1 MDGSIPGFAMP
12 EDGQAR
18 TVEQSLVRFLK
29 RLRRHYM
36 GVAGGILIAAM
47 CMGALFAPLLATQDP
62 NKVSVRERVQDSS
75 ARHLL
80 GTDDLGRDIL
90 SRLLYGAR
98 PSLVVGTISTLLS
111 ALIGTFLGLIAAIN
125 RTALRRVIMSSMDI
139 LFAFP
144 AILFALVLITVLG
157 ASLLNLIIALTIIY
171 LPRFVRVVAASAM
184 QVVALDYVTA
194 ATAMGAG
201 TSRILYRHVLPNV
214 AGPLIVQVTLG
225 FSLAILAEATLS
237 FLGLGVQPPDPSW
250 GAMLNAARPFLEVAP
265 WMVIYPTLTISL
277 AVLGFNLLGD
287 GLRDW
292 LDPRLKDV

>member
-1 MDGSIPGFAMP
+1 MPDG
-12 EDGQAR
+12 EDGTAR
-18 TVEQSLVRFLK
+18 GGGLRRGLK
-29 RLRRHYM
+29 QMRRHYM
-36 GVAGGILIAAM
+36 GVAGALIIAALFAA
-47 CMGALFAPLLATQDP
+47 ALFAPVLSAYDP
-62 NKVSVRERVQDSS
+62 TKVSVRERVQAPG
-75 ARHLL
+75 ARHVL

-98 PSLVVGTISTLLS
+98 PSLIVGTVSTLLS
-111 ALIGTFLGLIAAIN
+111 ALIGTLLGLIAAID
-125 RTALRRVIMSSMDI
+125 RGLLRRIIMSAMDI

-144 AILFALVLITVLG
+144 AILFALVLVAALG
-157 ASLLNLIIALTIIY
+157 TSLLNLILALTLIY
-171 LPRFVRVVAASAM
+171 LPRFVRVVQASSL
-184 QVVALDYVTA
+184 QVVELEYVAA
-194 ATAMGAG
+194 ATALGAG
-201 TSRILYRHVLPNV
+201 TGRILFRHVLPNV

-237 FLGLGVQPPDPSW
+237 FLGLGVQPPEPSW

-265 WMVIYPTLTISL
+265 WMVIYPTLAISL

>member
-1 MDGSIPGFAMP
+1 MNDDEKVSVR
-12 EDGQAR
+12 D
-18 TVEQSLVRFLK
+18 SLIRFLR

-36 GVAGGILIAAM
+36 GVAGAILIAAM
-47 CMGALFAPLLATQDP
+47 CAGTIFASVLTTHDP
-62 NKVSVRERVQDSS
+62 NKIVVRDRVQSSS
-75 ARHLL
+75 AAHIL
-80 GTDDLGRDIL
+80 GTDELGRDIF

-98 PSLVVGTISTLLS
+98 PSLIVSTISTLMS
-111 ALIGTFLGLIAAIN
+111 TLIGTLLGLIAAVN
-125 RTALRRVIMSSMDI
+125 RTILRRVIMSSMDI

-157 ASLLNLIIALTIIY
+157 ASLVNLIIALTVIY
-171 LPRFVRVVAASAM
+171 LPRIVRVVNASAL
-184 QVVALDYVTA
+184 QVVELDYVSA
-194 ATAMGAG
+194 ATALGAG
-201 TSRILYRHVLPNV
+201 TWRILFRHVLPNV
-214 AGPLIVQVTLG
+214 AGPLIVQATLG

-237 FLGLGVQPPDPSW
+237 FLGLGVQPPEPSW

-265 WMVIYPTLTISL
+265 WMVIYPTLAISL